1 MRSLILINLILKTL
15 LSHYLRSM
23 IESLT
28 GQEGIF
34 ALKEPT
40 WLILGDANAGL
51 GISPGMIR
59 AEEIR
64 FMNP

>member
-1 MRSLILINLILKTL
+1 
-15 LSHYLRSM
+15 M

-28 GQEGIF
+28 GPEGIF